1 MPLGT
6 CDIVPGPTP
15 SHASN
20 QGPGSPE
27 VILTLAKAGRFG
39 DILQVEPPVE
49 PSGTY
54 KVQVPYHEASY
65 RYARAIA
72 FWALSASTKGRW
84 QATAGVHGGN
94 APNATLVELGDKEA
108 ELSRASAAKAIGDDG
123 SNFTTIIPSELAAF
137 RSWYVDQNYNAAV
150 ASFVDAVAANDAN
163 IYMEPPRWYYP
174 TRHCLGTA
182 LLKASGSARNASRA
196 LEVFATD
203 LTNFVENPWSLYG
216 AASALDVLGKN
227 TEAAAYKARGAKAW
241 HGGEAWPFISPCP
254 LLGGI

>member
-6 CDIVPGPTP
+6 CDIVPDPTP

-108 ELSRASAAKAIGDDG
+108 ELSRASAAKAIKKCDACLLFWFISREYTGRVAHYTFFFG
-123 SNFTTIIPSELAAF
+123 AAF
-137 RSWYVDQNYNAAV
+137 
-150 ASFVDAVAANDAN
+150 
-163 IYMEPPRWYYP
+163 M
-174 TRHCLGTA
+174 L
-182 LLKASGSARNASRA
+182 
-196 LEVFATD
+196 
-203 LTNFVENPWSLYG
+203 
-216 AASALDVLGKN
+216 
-227 TEAAAYKARGAKAW
+227 
-241 HGGEAWPFISPCP
+241 
-254 LLGGI
+254 